1 MAVSS
6 RFCGVLNA
14 EPGGERWPGP
24 WCHEREREARLC
36 FFLQGAGGELGKD
49 ISARQETERGR
60 TDIYQQS
67 VFPENLV
74 DAAGK
79 VNDLRPVWVEEQL
92 RRNIR
97 KWFRFGSCWSPS
109 LGWPVHLENFL
120 CNLIARGNIPVLNIK
135 SDCLDFVNKFSN
147 SDLVF
152 DSF

>member
-6 RFCGVLNA
+6 RFCGVLN
-14 EPGGERWPGP
+14 EVSGNRDLMPQ
-24 WCHEREREARLC
+24 EREARLC

-79 VNDLRPVWVEEQL
+79 VNDLRHSVEEQL

-97 KWFRFGSCWSPS
+97 KRFRFGSCWSPS

-152 DSF
+152 D